1 MTRNWFHK
9 IASIRELI
17 PRILCEAAI
26 VRCLNFIAPKE
37 EIVKSLSKLASLA
50 RGVGDPLVSV
60 YVKAYLCHVGMEVA
74 FKMPRFLRS
83 DNRDDDSEIPLCTL
97 DHLPHVQTCFRDFLL
112 SYQQL
117 SAPSV
122 ETVLKAQRVD
132 VATYRGLYVPALDW
146 IVQCLTFNASE
157 RQLVE
162 IVETVTSCSTSTSN
176 KMSGLVLNSIL
187 SSFPPEYIVKRAV
200 LFSAMIKEVE
210 DGLFHKPTLY
220 KTFGFCLTMSSEGPG
235 EKRVILNEV
244 WRSLTKFK
252 SGGDYISCVEV
263 WIEFVAKHFTAREIN
278 FVLADV
284 IEHMTPDREFENYY
298 GELVSCLSKILVH
311 VQTIGA
317 LSQLCASEK
326 FLPFLDLLQKESVK
340 TEACKLLFEA
350 FLRLQ
355 GSDLTTDPILISAV
369 MSLSRSLH
377 DSLTPLSLE
386 DERNQATRLI
396 KAFVVKV
403 SFGRDF
409 ESQLAFYVQ
418 ARGAFSQLPPV
429 IRQLVHCVNTLAMA
443 TLRLAKGVHN
453 KKTSAFVHACAAYSF
468 ITIPSLSSPHTQLT
482 LYLES
487 GQVALSNHCYAQA
500 EALFKAA
507 ILLLPAASTETWTPT
522 SDGVVISAE
531 ALTFEFLRDFLST
544 LLLAPDN
551 PEQGSPLY
559 LIGGLLNAVKACEG
573 LSPESKCRFSID
585 AIALLATSAQE
596 TYPYRCR
603 GIDSN
608 DVMYG
613 SAPKFL
619 AHLDQMASGLI
630 EEILEH
636 LRELQSQVA
645 TGGLRKIH
653 VHSLAMMA
661 TMATSADLN
670 NESMIALF
678 TNLWSLASKTVDAEV
693 ESAYHLRRKEYLSDL
708 KRKGYV
714 NLMQAIS
721 VKS

>member
-37 EIVKSLSKLASLA
+37 EIVKSLSKLATLS

-60 YVKAYLCHVGMEVA
+60 YARAYLCHVGMEVA
-74 FKMPRFLRS
+74 FNLPNFLKTG
-83 DNRDDDSEIPLCTL
+83 DPDDDCAMPLCTL
-97 DHLPHVQTCFRDFLL
+97 DYLPHVQTCLRDFLL
-112 SYQQL
+112 SFRQL

-122 ETVLKAQRVD
+122 ETILKAQRVEV
-132 VATYRGLYVPALDW
+132 VAYRGLYTPALEW
-146 IVQCLTFNASE
+146 IIQCLTFNASE

-162 IVETVTSCSTSTSN
+162 IVETVTSISSTE

-187 SSFPPEYIVKRAV
+187 SSFPPDYIVKRAV
-200 LFSAMIKEVE
+200 LFSAMIKEV
-210 DGLFHKPTLY
+210 DDALFHKPTLY
-220 KTFGFCLTMSSEGPG
+220 KTFGLCLTMSSEGPS
-235 EKRVILNEV
+235 EKRLILNEV
-244 WRSLTKFK
+244 WKSLTKLK
-252 SGGDYISCVEV
+252 NVGDYISCVEV
-263 WIEFVAKHFTAREIN
+263 WIEFVAKHFAAREIN
-278 FVLADV
+278 FVLRDV
-284 IEHMTPDREFENYY
+284 IDHLTPDRAFENYY

-311 VQTIGA
+311 TDSVGA

-340 TEACKLLFEA
+340 IEACKTLFEA

-355 GSDLTTDPILISAV
+355 GTDVTTDPVLISAV
-369 MSLSRSLH
+369 LSLSRSMH
-377 DSLTPLSLE
+377 DALTPLSLD
-386 DERNQATRLI
+386 DERNHATRLI
-396 KAFVVKV
+396 KAFVSKV
-403 SFGRDF
+403 SYGRDF

-429 IRQLVHCVNTLAMA
+429 MEQLVHSVNTLAMT
-443 TLRLAKGVHN
+443 TLKLVKGVHN
-453 KKTSAFVHACAAYSF
+453 KKTSAFVHACAAFSF
-468 ITIPSLSSPHTQLT
+468 ITIPSLDSFRSQFM

-487 GQVALSNHCYAQA
+487 GQVALSNHCFAQA

-507 ILLLPAASTETWTPT
+507 IILLPSAFSEPPLSTE
-522 SDGVVISAE
+522 GAAFVHVEGFAI
-531 ALTFEFLRDFLST
+531 EFLRNFLST

-551 PEQGSPLY
+551 PDQGNALY
-559 LIGGLLNAVKACEG
+559 LIGGLSNAVKGCER
-573 LSPESKCRFSID
+573 LSPETKCRFNID
-585 AIALLATSAQE
+585 AIGILAAFAQE

-603 GIDSN
+603 GIDAN

-619 AHLDQMASGLI
+619 EHLDQLAAGLV

-636 LRELQSQVA
+636 LRDLQSQVA

-653 VHSLAMMA
+653 SHSDALLGTLTIA
-661 TMATSADLN
+661 ADLN
-670 NESMIALF
+670 RASMVDLF
-678 TNLWSLASKTVDAEV
+678 SNLWSLASKTVDAEM
-693 ESAYHLRRKEYLSDL
+693 ERAFNARKKDITSAL
-708 KRKGYV
+708 KRRGCVSLLEKLSTV
-714 NLMQAIS
+714 S
-721 VKS
+721 